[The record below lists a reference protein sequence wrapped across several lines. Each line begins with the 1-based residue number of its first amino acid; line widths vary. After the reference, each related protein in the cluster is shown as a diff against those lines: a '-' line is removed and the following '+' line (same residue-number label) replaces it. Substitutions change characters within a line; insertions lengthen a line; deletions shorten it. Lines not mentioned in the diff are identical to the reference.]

1 MKVPPLNLAKEYQE
15 IKSEMDSA
23 LQSLYQSGQYI
34 LGREEQEFEKNFAA
48 KIGAKFAIGVA
59 SGTDALYLSLMAL
72 EIGAGDEVI
81 TTPHTY
87 IATGSA
93 IAHIGAKPVFV
104 DIDPDTF
111 NINPD
116 LIEKAITQKT
126 KAIVPVHIYGM
137 PCDMTKIMA
146 IAKKH
151 KLDVIEDCAQ
161 ATGAEWQGKTVG
173 SFGTFGA
180 FSFYPTKI
188 LGAYGDGGAIT
199 TNDQKHADYLK
210 LVRVHS
216 DLTKEYIH
224 KKIGVNSRLDTLQAV
239 ILDIKLKRMSEWN
252 EKRIHAAK
260 NYDAMLKEISEIQ
273 VPKRPS
279 GIKQVFHQYTIRTKK
294 RDELLKFLKQNE
306 IYAGIYYP
314 LPLHLQPCFEQ
325 LQYKKGSCPESEKAA
340 GEIISL
346 PLFPQIQP
354 DEQKF
359 VAAKIQDFFSRD
371 K

>member
-23 LQSLYQSGQYI
+23 LQNLYKNGQYI

-48 KIGAKFAIGVA
+48 KIGTQFAIGVA

-87 IATGSA
+87 VATGSA
-93 IAHIGAKPVFV
+93 IARTGAKPVFV
-104 DIDPDTF
+104 DIDPETF

-116 LIEKAITQKT
+116 LIEKTITSKT

-137 PCDMTKIMA
+137 PCDMTKIMV

-151 KLDVIEDCAQ
+151 KLNVLEDCAQ

-199 TNDQKHADYLK
+199 VNDQKLTDDLR
-210 LVRVHS
+210 LIRVHS

-239 ILDIKLKRMSEWN
+239 ILDIKLKRMDDWN
-252 EKRIHAAK
+252 EKRIRAAK
-260 NYDAMLKEISEIQ
+260 NYDSMLKEISEIQ

-279 GIKQVFHQYTIRTKK
+279 GVKQVFHQYTIRTKK

-314 LPLHLQPCFEQ
+314 LPLHLQPCFEN
-325 LQYKKGSCPESEKAA
+325 LKYKKGSCPEAEKAS

-346 PLFPQIQP
+346 PLFPQITP
-354 DEQKF
+354 AEQEF
-359 VAAKIQDFFSRD
+359 VVSKIREFFH